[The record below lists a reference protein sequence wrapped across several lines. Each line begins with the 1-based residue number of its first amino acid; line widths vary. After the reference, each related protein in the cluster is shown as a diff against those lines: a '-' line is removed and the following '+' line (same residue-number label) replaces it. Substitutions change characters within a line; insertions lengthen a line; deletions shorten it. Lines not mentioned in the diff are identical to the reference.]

1 MLDFYLIL
9 VICLLY
15 HCIGTWDGVCARC
28 LLNIF
33 GVIMYLRVGFI
44 VAESG
49 IYEAV
54 AIIIIASAVTLIT
67 TLSMSALCTNGVV
80 LGGGAYVCQC

>member
-1 MLDFYLIL
+1 MIDIDIKIFIQ
-9 VICLLY
+9 
-15 HCIGTWDGVCARC
+15 VCARC

-54 AIIIIASAVTLIT
+54 AIIVIASAVTLIT

-80 LGGGAYVCQC
+80 LGGGAYVCMHCILLSTPYVFT

>member
-1 MLDFYLIL
+1 MFAVSLF
-9 VICLLY
+9 V
-15 HCIGTWDGVCARC
+15 GTWDGVCARC

-80 LGGGAYVCQC
+80 LGGGAYVC